1 MALASEFMRI
11 RAKLDRICV
20 LFDICRSSN
29 YSLNRNKQ
37 YIKSNDTINT
47 DSCSE
52 MYALKNLKKI
62 NRFRLTVLTAILLL
76 IAGFS
81 IWLYTTSV
89 IQGYRQMLD
98 SSKLTTEE
106 TWSYE
111 GALQWW
117 RTTYTTTIFP
127 LTAIMITVG
136 LITLLGPILWARIQ
150 QRYVLKTFTDEL
162 ELASTEKFEIE

>member
-1 MALASEFMRI
+1 M
-11 RAKLDRICV
+11 
-20 LFDICRSSN
+20 
-29 YSLNRNKQ
+29 NRG
-37 YIKSNDTINT
+37 
-47 DSCSE
+47 SE

-62 NRFRLTVLTAILLL
+62 NLFRLTVLTAILLL

-89 IQGYRQMLD
+89 IQGYTQLLD

-106 TWSYE
+106 AWSYE
-111 GALQWW
+111 GSLQWW
-117 RTTYTTTIFP
+117 RSTYTTTILP

-136 LITLLGPILWARIQ
+136 LITLLGPTLWTRIQ
-150 QRYVLKTFTDEL
+150 QRHVLKTFTDEL

>member
-1 MALASEFMRI
+1 
-11 RAKLDRICV
+11 
-20 LFDICRSSN
+20 
-29 YSLNRNKQ
+29 
-37 YIKSNDTINT
+37 
-47 DSCSE
+47 
-52 MYALKNLKKI
+52 MYALKKLKKI
-62 NRFRLTVLTAILLL
+62 NHLKLTVLTAILLL

-89 IQGYRQMLD
+89 IQGYTQLLG

-106 TWSYE
+106 AWSYE
-111 GALQWW
+111 GSLQWW
-117 RTTYTTTIFP
+117 RSVYTTAILP

-136 LITLLGPILWARIQ
+136 FITLIAPMLWTRIQ

>member
-1 MALASEFMRI
+1 
-11 RAKLDRICV
+11 
-20 LFDICRSSN
+20 
-29 YSLNRNKQ
+29 
-37 YIKSNDTINT
+37 
-47 DSCSE
+47 
-52 MYALKNLKKI
+52 MYAPKNLKKI
-62 NRFRLTVLTAILLL
+62 NQFRLTVLTAILLL

-89 IQGYRQMLD
+89 IQGYTQILD

-136 LITLLGPILWARIQ
+136 LITLLGPTIWTRIQ
-150 QRYVLKTFTDEL
+150 QRNVLKTFTDEL

>member
-1 MALASEFMRI
+1 
-11 RAKLDRICV
+11 
-20 LFDICRSSN
+20 
-29 YSLNRNKQ
+29 
-37 YIKSNDTINT
+37 
-47 DSCSE
+47 

>member
-1 MALASEFMRI
+1 V
-11 RAKLDRICV
+11 DR
-20 LFDICRSSN
+20 D
-29 YSLNRNKQ
+29 
-37 YIKSNDTINT
+37 
-47 DSCSE
+47 SE
-52 MYALKNLKKI
+52 MFTLKNLKKI

-89 IQGYRQMLD
+89 IQGYTQLLD

-111 GALQWW
+111 GSLQWW
-117 RTTYTTTIFP
+117 RSTYTTTILP

-136 LITLLGPILWARIQ
+136 FITLLAPTLWTRIQ

>member
-1 MALASEFMRI
+1 M
-11 RAKLDRICV
+11 
-20 LFDICRSSN
+20 N
-29 YSLNRNKQ
+29 YSLNCNKQ
-37 YIKSNDTINT
+37 YIKSKDTINM
-47 DSCSE
+47 DRDSE
-52 MYALKNLKKI
+52 MSALKNLKKI
-62 NRFRLTVLTAILLL
+62 KRFRLTVLTAILLL

-89 IQGYRQMLD
+89 IEGYTQILD

-106 TWSYE
+106 IWSYE
-111 GALQWW
+111 GTLQWW
-117 RTTYTTTIFP
+117 RSTYTTTIFP

-136 LITLLGPILWARIQ
+136 IISLLGPTLWTKIQ